1 MHLQKI
7 NSNLSKLIF
16 EIYSKQREFQVIY
29 PKFYCGSQ
37 KANIHYKAGYSRSA
51 SNRVTGVKT
60 AVLYCTVLHF
70 FHFADINVQFCQNGF
85 RRGKRPKVSESLNM

>member
-29 PKFYCGSQ
+29 PSSTVDPKKQIYTIKQG
-37 KANIHYKAGYSRSA
+37 IH
-51 SNRVTGVKT
+51 
-60 AVLYCTVLHF
+60 AVQAT
-70 FHFADINVQFCQNGF
+70 
-85 RRGKRPKVSESLNM
+85 E